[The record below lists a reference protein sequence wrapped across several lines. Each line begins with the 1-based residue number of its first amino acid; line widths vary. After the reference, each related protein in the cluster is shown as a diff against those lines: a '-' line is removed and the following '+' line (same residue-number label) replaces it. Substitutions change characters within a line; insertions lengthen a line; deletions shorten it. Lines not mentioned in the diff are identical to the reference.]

1 MRRLIIAAALIAIS
15 CSTAV
20 AGPREDALQVLDNWT
35 KAFTESDV
43 DGIVKLYA
51 PDVLFFGTRSKAL
64 VNPPAGIRKYFE
76 RALLSRR
83 PRGAKLDDRSIM
95 VISDTVVVV
104 SGIDTL
110 SGVRDGKRYSVN
122 GRVTF
127 VVAKRGPEW
136 QIVQFHRSQLPK

>member
-1 MRRLIIAAALIAIS
+1 MRTLLIAVVVIAMN
-15 CSTAV
+15 CSTAI
-20 AGPREDALQVLDNWT
+20 AGPKEDALQVLDNWT
-35 KAFTESDV
+35 KAFTASDV

-64 VNPPAGIRKYFE
+64 VAQPGGVRKYFE

-83 PRGAKLDDRSIM
+83 PRGAKLDSRSAM
-95 VISDTVVVV
+95 VVSDTVVVV

-110 SGVRDGKRYSVN
+110 SGVRDGKPYSVN

-136 QIVQFHRSQLPK
+136 QIVQFHRSPLPK

>member
-1 MRRLIIAAALIAIS
+1 MRTLLIAAALIVLN

-20 AGPREDALQVLDNWT
+20 AGPREDALQVLNNWT
-35 KAFTESDV
+35 KAFTASDV

-64 VNPPAGIRKYFE
+64 VAQPGGVRKYFE
-76 RALLSRR
+76 RALLTRR
-83 PRGAKLDDRSIM
+83 PRGAKLDDRSVM
-95 VISDTVVVV
+95 VVSDTVVVV

-110 SGVRDGKRYSVN
+110 SGVRDGKPYSVN

-127 VVAKRGPEW
+127 VVAKRGPQW
-136 QIVQFHRSQLPK
+136 QIVQFHRSRLPK